1 MQTAYIYDAI
11 RTPRGVAKESGS
23 LHDLTPIDLL
33 AVLYKSLEE
42 RTGLNP
48 KSIDDVVL
56 GCVTQF
62 GEQAGNIAKTS
73 TLNAGWPGTI
83 PGVTVNR
90 YCSSG
95 MDAIQIAAMKVMSGV
110 DELTIAGG
118 VEMMSRVPMLSDQAA
133 PFVDIGLATK
143 LGMVPMGVGADL
155 LASLYNVSREQA
167 DEVAL
172 NSQRRAE
179 QAQREGR
186 FTSVIPVHNPAKTL
200 ILDQDEIPRAGITME
215 QLAALKPSF
224 AKMGAAGLDAALQA
238 AYKLDAVLH
247 VHTPGS
253 SPAMAD
259 GAAILLIGSR
269 EAGDKLNQKPRA
281 RITALANT
289 NDDPHAVVGGCVAV
303 TKKLMEQQNLG
314 VEDIDLFE
322 IHEAFAATIIKCQQ
336 DLQIPENKLNVN
348 GGCIALGHPLGA
360 TGAILAGTLLD
371 EMERQGIQRG
381 IAASSGAAGAGSAIL
396 IEREE
401 RLE

>member
-23 LHDLTPIDLL
+23 LHDLTPLELL
-33 AVLYKSLEE
+33 TVLYKSLEE

-48 KSIDDVVL
+48 KRIDDVVL

-83 PGVTVNR
+83 PGITVNR

-95 MDAIQIAAMKVMSGV
+95 MDAIQIAAMKVMAGV
-110 DELTIAGG
+110 DELTVAGG

-133 PFVDIGLATK
+133 PFMDISLATR
-143 LGMVPMGVGADL
+143 LGMVPMGIGADL

-179 QAQREGR
+179 LAQREGR
-186 FTSVIPVHNPAKTL
+186 FTSVIPVHNSAKSL
-200 ILDQDEIPRAGITME
+200 ILDQDETPRTGITME
-215 QLAALKPSF
+215 QLATLKPSF
-224 AKMGAAGLDAALQA
+224 AKLGAAGLDAALQA
-238 AYKLDAVLH
+238 AYKLDAIAH

-259 GAAILLIGSR
+259 GAAVLLIGSQD
-269 EAGDKLNQKPRA
+269 AGETLNQKPRLHY
-281 RITALANT
+281 R
-289 NDDPHAVVGGCVAV
+289 P
-303 TKKLMEQQNLG
+303 
-314 VEDIDLFE
+314 
-322 IHEAFAATIIKCQQ
+322 
-336 DLQIPENKLNVN
+336 
-348 GGCIALGHPLGA
+348 
-360 TGAILAGTLLD
+360 
-371 EMERQGIQRG
+371 
-381 IAASSGAAGAGSAIL
+381 
-396 IEREE
+396 REY
-401 RLE
+401 